1 MLRTKFW
8 AISIVLAWSFGAST
22 KLDAA
27 NFDVAGLSELNTLM
41 LRLRATQF
49 LQHATFGPTDADIN
63 SLANRMGEIGALNA
77 AEEWIDQQ
85 FVLPATL
92 HEATITAM
100 ASSDGYSL
108 IDSAVNPIRYRYH
121 AWWHNALRAPDQ
133 LRQRTTWALIQICVI
148 GDQMDEF
155 NQIVNDK
162 TNQPSWMGVTNYY
175 DMLMANA
182 FGNYRQL
189 MNGVTFHPIM
199 GIYLSSLRNNKPTT
213 TTFPDENYGREIMQL
228 FSIGLYQLNQDGSYI
243 LDNARQLIP
252 TYDNDEIRTFAR
264 LFTGMT
270 YNQSTSFTS
279 GSVNFHQPMMIF
291 EANHDKDAKV
301 VFNGVTLPANTATL
315 VDINAGL
322 DNLFSHPNVGP
333 FICRQLIQRF
343 VRSNPSRGYVGRVV
357 SRFNNNGLGVRG
369 DLKAVIKQILLDQ
382 EAWDG
387 IKMVRKSNP
396 FRLEVSGQGSEKS
409 RLQEPVL
416 LYTQFLRRYA
426 TSGHSSGRFLLPLLE
441 NNWPQGPYRSPSVFN
456 FYPPNYQPP
465 GHISSATVSPNVPN
479 GDLVAPE
486 LELLDSYWGNVS
498 PNRYRADVTATN
510 GLVNYVVATINS
522 TPVVMPLQFSFTNEI
537 NLAGN
542 GAALAEY
549 LDRVLCCGTMT
560 VKQRTDLTTFINA
573 EPSNNAAA
581 LTARAHGALLA
592 VLTSPAYAVQE

>member
-1 MLRTKFW
+1 MLRAVFF
-8 AISIVLAWSFGAST
+8 AITVLFGSMLYRPTAVC
-22 KLDAA
+22 AA
-27 NFDVAGLSELNTLM
+27 NFDVANLNELNALM

-49 LQHATFGPTDADIN
+49 LQHATFGPTEAEIDA
-63 SLANRMGEIGALNA
+63 LANRMAAIGALNA

-85 FVLPATL
+85 FALPATL
-92 HEATITAM
+92 HEATIKTM
-100 ASSDGYSL
+100 ASADGFSL

-121 AWWHNALRAPDQ
+121 SWWHNALRAPDQ
-133 LRQRTTWALIQICVI
+133 LRQRMAWALIQICVI

-162 TNQPSWMGVTNYY
+162 TGEPSWMGVTNYY
-175 DMLMANA
+175 DLLIGNA

-189 MNGVTFHPIM
+189 MGGVTFHPIM

-213 TTFPDENYGREIMQL
+213 TTFPDENYAREIMQL
-228 FSIGLYQLNQDGSYI
+228 FSIGLYQLNQDGTHI
-243 LDNARQLIP
+243 LDNSGQLIP
-252 TYDNDEIRTFAR
+252 TYDNDDIRTFAR

-291 EANHDKDAKV
+291 ENNHDKDAKV

-343 VRSNPSRGYVGRVV
+343 VRSNPSRGYISRVV

-369 DLKAVIKQILLDQ
+369 DLRAVLKQILLDQ

-387 IKMVRKSNP
+387 IKMVRKANP

-409 RLQEPVL
+409 RLQEPVIM
-416 LYTQFLRRYA
+416 YTQFLRRYA
-426 TSGHSSGRFLLPLLE
+426 TSGHSTGRFLLPSLE

-465 GHISSATVSPNVPN
+465 GHIASATVSPNIPN

-486 LELLDSYWGNVS
+486 MELLDSYWGNVS

-510 GLVNYVVATINS
+510 GVVNYTLATINGS
-522 TPVVMPLQFSFTNEI
+522 AVVMPLNFSFATEV
-537 NLAGN
+537 NLASN
-542 GAALAEY
+542 GAALAEH

-560 VKQRTDLTTFINA
+560 LKQRTDLVTFINA
-573 EPSNNAAA
+573 EPSNTSAA